1 MRANRCYTKDVKIKV
16 VASIILLSIIAC
28 AGPCGIVYA
37 FPQDAPKT
45 SCHSDSP
52 DQSESSKSPA
62 YSCCGEYVFNKSN
75 GAQTKVESTLN
86 SSGWLLGS
94 RDILEYVS
102 GLNAELR
109 LSTKI
114 LGHPEVIK
122 PIHYISVTTPI
133 HAPPV
138 SF

>member
-1 MRANRCYTKDVKIKV
+1 MKTKV
-16 VASIILLSIIAC
+16 VASIILLSIVAC
-28 AGPCGIVYA
+28 AGQCGIVYA
-37 FPQDAPKT
+37 FPQDAQKT

-52 DQSESSKSPA
+52 DQNGSPQGEQSKNQA
-62 YSCCGEYVFNKSN
+62 YGCCGEYVVNKSFD
-75 GAQTKVESTLN
+75 AQIKVESILN
-86 SSGWLLGS
+86 SSGWLLGA
-94 RDILEYVS
+94 RAILEHAS
-102 GLNAELR
+102 GLNAAMQ

-114 LGHPEVIK
+114 LDHPEVIK